1 MSSAEAFHLLSTAFC
16 ASGAIAI
23 FAALISRP
31 EAEASA
37 DSRTDCETSSD
48 SRQSIALLGLFALL
62 DGFLLQ
68 FIATLE
74 TYRP

>member
-1 MSSAEAFHLLSTAFC
+1 MSSAGTFHLLSTAFC

-23 FAALISRP
+23 FVALVSRP

-37 DSRTDCETSSD
+37 VSRADCEPSSD
-48 SRQSIALLGLFALL
+48 PRQSIALLGLFALL